1 MSHVNSFGSSVI
13 WWCVGCAAAED
24 PCRRSIAGQLESGTL
39 PHLQISIHIYRFMY
53 TQKAKYTAGT
63 THMHMIEIHNSQ
75 QALYYLNCYQ
85 MNLCP
90 TNVFVKYCGWCWSDD
105 GMCPSLWKKWLPKPF
120 VDPSISDLSVS
131 METCC
136 TGASRL
142 SSELT
147 HWRKHRLACDTSN
160 HMAVHVQWQALRRWE
175 ITVNNSKRS
184 VWCERSRHWTCRGC
198 DKWTLKDNT
207 AILKPAPS
215 FPIFLCRND

>member
-24 PCRRSIAGQLESGTL
+24 PCRRSSWTASTSAN
-39 PHLQISIHIYRFMY
+39 PNTHLQICVHTKSWIYSRNY
-53 TQKAKYTAGT
+53 THAHDWNTQLSTGV
-63 THMHMIEIHNSQ
+63 
-75 QALYYLNCYQ
+75 YYLNCYQ

-120 VDPSISDLSVS
+120 VDPSISDLSVA

-142 SSELT
+142 SRELT
-147 HWRKHRLACDTSN
+147 HWRKHRLACDASN

-207 AILKPAPS
+207 AI
-215 FPIFLCRND
+215 F